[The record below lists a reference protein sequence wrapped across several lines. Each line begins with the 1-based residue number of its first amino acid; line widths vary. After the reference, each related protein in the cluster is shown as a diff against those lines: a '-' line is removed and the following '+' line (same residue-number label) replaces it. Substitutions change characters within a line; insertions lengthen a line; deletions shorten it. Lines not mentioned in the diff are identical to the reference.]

1 MRAFFLLCPS
11 KTRKIY
17 CACLKI
23 KCATPK
29 SSLEL
34 RIRSDRQFLSVTH
47 SIPYKVQ
54 SLNRKYYCNIA
65 KFAKTP
71 RSLKMPIDTR
81 ELMEA
86 IAIVADDRNVRV
98 AVKQS
103 GKGAAICAACS
114 FAGGMLLGPVGLAV
128 GGAAGGVA
136 AYKMTSGSF
145 RPLGEVIMNDLTDTQ
160 REQLVQH
167 VSKAVAEIH
176 PTDVVMLLPL
186 IVQNASIQQ
195 AVLNT
200 VMSFVTNELRMQI
213 VD

>member
-1 MRAFFLLCPS
+1 
-11 KTRKIY
+11 
-17 CACLKI
+17 
-23 KCATPK
+23 
-29 SSLEL
+29 
-34 RIRSDRQFLSVTH
+34 
-47 SIPYKVQ
+47 
-54 SLNRKYYCNIA
+54 
-65 KFAKTP
+65 
-71 RSLKMPIDTR
+71 MPIDTR

-86 IAIVADDRNVRV
+86 IAIVADERNVRV
-98 AVKQS
+98 TVKQS

-128 GGAAGGVA
+128 GGAAGGIA

-145 RPLGEVIMNDLTDTQ
+145 RPLGEVILNDLTDAQ

-167 VSKAVAEIH
+167 VSKAVADIH
-176 PTDVVMLLPL
+176 PTDFVMLLPL